1 MTNFSTQGN
10 TPENVKFFIHESF
23 GTAWSK
29 TIARVW
35 LYKKDSDSSERAALI
50 EDGKFTDIIDPN
62 ADDVWYNQLLSND
75 TVEVK
80 NALVEEGMVDL
91 SSLTAGSDDW
101 KRWMTS
107 TVYVLLAGSS
117 RTIDIEAG
125 SDELGLYSRP
135 SAGNNGW
142 EAVNGID
149 HTVVLT
155 LPEAP
160 ANAAEFAI
168 ALADYCCTGKTY
180 VFSC

>member
-1 MTNFSTQGN
+1 MINFSAQGN

-35 LYKKDSDSSERAALI
+35 LYKKESTSAENAVLI
-50 EDGKFTDIIDPN
+50 ESGCYRDIVSPSLDDIWYANLLSDN
-62 ADDVWYNQLLSND
+62 SDDVK
-75 TVEVK
+75 T
-80 NALVEEGMVDL
+80 ALVEEGLVDL
-91 SSLTAGSDDW
+91 SSLESGSQDW
-101 KRWMTS
+101 KKWVTS
-107 TVYVLLAGSS
+107 SVYILLAG
-117 RTIDIEAG
+117 RTRQITIDAE
-125 SDELGLYSRP
+125 SDEQGVYSRP
-135 SAGNNGW
+135 SSGGNGW
-142 EAVNGID
+142 EGVGGID

-160 ANAAEFAI
+160 KEATDFAV